1 MLVNFGKGD
10 TRRSVGDLSMLCSAR
25 CSLDLGVVSIEFLC
39 CGCYRES
46 IKFDTFTITHKRL
59 SSLLEDCIYSTEM
72 L

>member
-10 TRRSVGDLSMLCSAR
+10 TRRSVEDLWMLCSAR

-39 CGCYRES
+39 CGCHRES
-46 IKFDTFTITHKRL
+46 IKFDTLTITHKRL
-59 SSLLEDCIYSTEM
+59 FSISKDCIYLIEM

>member
-10 TRRSVGDLSMLCSAR
+10 TRRSVEDLWMLCSAR

-39 CGCYRES
+39 CGCHRES
-46 IKFDTFTITHKRL
+46 IKFDTLTITHKRL
-59 SSLLEDCIYSTEM
+59 FSISKDCIYSIEM